1 MKVVVAGGTGM
12 MGRTLTAPLVADG
25 HQVVILTRRAP
36 RNAPAG
42 PEGIRYEQWSGV
54 PGEADQLASTLA
66 DADAVVNLTGI
77 PVGPLPWTPGRRR
90 GIRASRVE
98 PTKALVQ
105 ALERV
110 DPARRPGVLVSI
122 SGSDAYTGQ
131 DTVPA
136 TEATPS
142 AGGFLADVLRE
153 WETAA
158 MSAEVLGVRVVIIR
172 TGFVIGRGTEL
183 MRLFALPFRLG
194 LGGPLGSG
202 RQWMSWIHRDDVIG
216 LMRTAIADPRYR
228 GIVNG
233 VSPTPVREAELAKAI
248 GRTLHRPSWLPVP
261 ALLIRLA
268 MRESSILA
276 LGSRRVL
283 PARAT
288 ELGYRYLHPD
298 LDEALTEAL
307 GPRRDPGT
315 ETPT

>member
-1 MKVVVAGGTGM
+1 MKVVIAGGTGM
-12 MGRTLTAPLVADG
+12 MGRTLTASLVTDR
-25 HQVVILTRRAP
+25 HQVVILTRRVP
-36 RNAPAG
+36 PAAHDG
-42 PEGIRYEQWSGV
+42 VSYERWSGSC
-54 PGEADQLASTLA
+54 GEADRLAAVLA
-66 DADAVVNLTGI
+66 GADAVVNLTGI

-98 PTKALVQ
+98 PTKAIIEG
-105 ALERV
+105 LERV
-110 DPARRPGVLVSI
+110 EAAQRPGVLVSI

-131 DTVPA
+131 DAVPA

-142 AGGFLADVLRE
+142 AGGFLADVLQE

-158 MSAEVLGVRVVIIR
+158 LAAEALGVRVVILR

-194 LGGPLGSG
+194 LGGRLGDG

-216 LMRTAIADPRYR
+216 LMQTAIADPRYR
-228 GIVNG
+228 GVVNG
-233 VSPTPVREAELAKAI
+233 VSPTPVREADLAKAI

-261 ALLIRLA
+261 AWAIRLT

-298 LDEALTEAL
+298 LDEALAEAL
-307 GPRRDPGT
+307 GPLDRGKGT
-315 ETPT
+315 TR

>member
-12 MGRTLTAPLVADG
+12 MGRTLTASLLADG
-25 HQVVILTRRAP
+25 HQVVILTRRDP
-36 RNAPAG
+36 S
-42 PEGIRYEQWSGV
+42 ETHDGISYVRWSGSR
-54 PGEADQLASTLA
+54 GDADHLATNLA
-66 DADAVVNLTGI
+66 GADAVVNLTGI

-105 ALERV
+105 GLERV

-131 DTVPA
+131 DAVPA

-142 AGGFLADVLRE
+142 ADGFLADVLRE
-153 WETAA
+153 WEAA
-158 MSAEVLGVRVVIIR
+158 ALAAEALGVRVVILR

-183 MRLFALPFRLG
+183 MRLFVLPFRLG
-194 LGGPLGSG
+194 LGGPLGNG

-228 GIVNG
+228 GVING
-233 VSPTPVREAELAKAI
+233 VSPTPVREADLAKAI

-261 ALLIRLA
+261 APLIRFA
-268 MRESSILA
+268 MREESILA

-298 LDEALTEAL
+298 LDEALVEAL
-307 GPRRDPGT
+307 GPRRDPGSG
-315 ETPT
+315 TPT

>member
-12 MGRTLTAPLVADG
+12 MGRTLTASLVADG
-25 HQVVILTRRAP
+25 HQVVILTRRVP
-36 RNAPAG
+36 PAAHD
-42 PEGIRYEQWSGV
+42 GISYERWSGMR
-54 PGEADQLASTLA
+54 GEADRLASILA
-66 DADAVVNLTGI
+66 GADAVVNLTGI

-90 GIRASRVE
+90 GIRESRVE
-98 PTKALVQ
+98 PTKALVE

-131 DTVPA
+131 DAVPA

-142 AGGFLADVLRE
+142 AGGFLADVLRD
-153 WETAA
+153 WEAA
-158 MSAEVLGVRVVIIR
+158 ALAAEALGVRVVILR

-194 LGGPLGSG
+194 LGGPLGNG

-228 GIVNG
+228 GVING
-233 VSPTPVREAELAKAI
+233 VSPAPVREADLAKAI

-261 ALLIRLA
+261 APLIRFA
-268 MRESSILA
+268 MREESVLA

-298 LDEALTEAL
+298 LDEALAEAL
-307 GPRRDPGT
+307 GPRDRGKGT
-315 ETPT
+315 ST

>member
-12 MGRTLTAPLVADG
+12 MGRTLTASLVADG
-25 HQVVILTRRAP
+25 HQAVILTRRDP
-36 RNAPAG
+36 PAARDG
-42 PEGIRYEQWSGV
+42 VSYEQWSGL
-54 PGEADQLASTLA
+54 PGEPDRLAAVLVG
-66 DADAVVNLTGI
+66 ADAVVNLTGI

-90 GIRASRVE
+90 GIRQSRIE
-98 PTKALVQ
+98 PTKALVEG
-105 ALERV
+105 LERV

-131 DTVPA
+131 DAVPA

-142 AGGFLADVLRE
+142 SGGFLADVLRD
-153 WETAA
+153 WEAAA
-158 MSAEVLGVRVVIIR
+158 MAAEALGVRVVILR

-194 LGGPLGSG
+194 LGGPLGNG

-216 LMRTAIADPRYR
+216 LMQTAIADPRYR
-228 GIVNG
+228 GVING
-233 VSPTPVREAELAKAI
+233 VSPTPLREADLAKAI

-261 ALLIRLA
+261 AALIRLA
-268 MRESSILA
+268 MREESVLA

-298 LDEALTEAL
+298 LDEALAEAL
-307 GPRRDPGT
+307 GPRDPGT
-315 ETPT
+315 DRPA